1 MYNQIMCNII
11 KLILNSI
18 ATRIL
23 NSTIQMGQV
32 STPKT
37 HSLLPADKQA
47 LVILNQHSDK
57 HLQTQEEES
66 VMGGLT
72 RHTVIRQRKS
82 SSLLTRGESGLIVLA
97 ILRKL
102 SNRKLSLNDQ
112 MITISYFYFYVLGIA
127 TFKLV
132 GIHFSRSLTNYVVN
146 SREFSQL

>member
-1 MYNQIMCNII
+1 MFNKYIIMYNQIMYNIN
-11 KLILNSI
+11 KLILNST

-112 MITISYFYFYVLGIA
+112 MITISTYKKKADKVGVIKTPSNL
-127 TFKLV
+127 FK
-132 GIHFSRSLTNYVVN
+132 
-146 SREFSQL
+146 

>member
-1 MYNQIMCNII
+1 MFNKYIIMYNQIMYNII
-11 KLILNSI
+11 KLILNST

-23 NSTIQMGQV
+23 NSTVQMDQV

-47 LVILNQHSDK
+47 SVILNQHSDK

-112 MITISYFYFYVLGIA
+112 MITISIYKKKADKVGVIKTLSNL
-127 TFKLV
+127 FK
-132 GIHFSRSLTNYVVN
+132 
-146 SREFSQL
+146 

>member
-1 MYNQIMCNII
+1 MYNII
-11 KLILNSI
+11 KLILNST

-23 NSTIQMGQV
+23 NSTVQMDQV

-47 LVILNQHSDK
+47 SVILNQHSDK

-112 MITISYFYFYVLGIA
+112 MITISIYKKKADKVGVIKTLSNL
-127 TFKLV
+127 FK
-132 GIHFSRSLTNYVVN
+132 
-146 SREFSQL
+146 